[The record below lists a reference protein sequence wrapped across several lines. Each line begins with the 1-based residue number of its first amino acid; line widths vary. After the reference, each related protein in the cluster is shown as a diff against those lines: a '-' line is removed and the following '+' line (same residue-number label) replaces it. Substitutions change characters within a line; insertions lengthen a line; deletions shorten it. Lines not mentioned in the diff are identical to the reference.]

1 MIFKR
6 TLTAMPDVSKSV
18 SLRIFLNGPFL
29 GLFFFSSFRQ
39 TVNSKLFNKI
49 WLWLNSNPGTRVS
62 EVTAL
67 STVPQHW
74 WPDNGL
80 KSSSN
85 FSKLHFWLNKWCF
98 KNTPKVTKHL
108 GYFWKMICHY
118 GLSKIAQSGSTG
130 HTTNDFQK
138 VVRGILVNI
147 ANRITMPHHLT
158 SHMGKPPFFFTLINF
173 EHWNMID

>member
-1 MIFKR
+1 MS
-6 TLTAMPDVSKSV
+6 TS
-18 SLRIFLNGPFL
+18 PFPC
-29 GLFFFSSFRQ
+29 LFFFSSFRQ

-80 KSSSN
+80 KSSPN
-85 FSKLHFWLNKWCF
+85 FSKLQFLLNKWCF

-118 GLSKIAQSGSTG
+118 GLSKIAQSGKTG
-130 HTTNDFQK
+130 HTTFGLSEGCAWDSSKYCQQNNYATSFDITHGQTALLFY
-138 VVRGILVNI
+138 VN
-147 ANRITMPHHLT
+147 
-158 SHMGKPPFFFTLINF
+158 
-173 EHWNMID
+173 